1 MITLFD
7 GVLIGLMLISG
18 LLAMIRG
25 FSREVLSV
33 ASWVVAA
40 LAALYFYKSLS
51 PFAYN
56 YTQSISDSQTI
67 ADIAAAAGI
76 FVVALIVVS
85 VITMKIADFIVD
97 SKIGPLDR
105 TLGFVF
111 GAVRGALLV
120 VVGLLFFNWLVPE
133 NQPGWVANAKS
144 KPMLESIGEGLVELL
159 PDDPEKS
166 IIDRLK
172 PQDGAGGEEQ
182 TNS

>member
-7 GVLIGLMLISG
+7 GVLIGLMLVSG
-18 LLAMIRG
+18 VLAMIRG

-33 ASWVVAA
+33 ASWGVAA

-51 PFAYN
+51 PMAFT
-56 YTQSISDSQTI
+56 YTQSISSSKTV
-67 ADIAAAAGI
+67 ADIASAGLI
-76 FVVALIVVS
+76 FIIVLIVVS
-85 VITMKIADFIVD
+85 LITMKIADFIVD
-97 SKIGPLDR
+97 SKIGALDR

-111 GAVRGALLV
+111 GAARGALLV
-120 VVGLLFFNWLVPE
+120 VVGLLFFNWLVPD

-144 KPMLESIGEGLVELL
+144 KPMLESIGEGIVQLL

-172 PQDGAGGEEQ
+172 PKDDTAEGEQ
-182 TNS
+182 KT